1 MKNPTYYVAIFGNPD
16 PPEKDNVESGRYH
29 LGIRGTGIPG
39 ERGDIMLLYC
49 TGGYAEHYMS
59 IPGIG
64 IILTK
69 TSDSI
74 YYRYLPLVNPIVKDD
89 IDKYFINEDKKKFT
103 NIRFNSYWLFEI
115 SRESFFAATENLS
128 IKWP

>member
-1 MKNPTYYVAIFGNPD
+1 
-16 PPEKDNVESGRYH
+16 
-29 LGIRGTGIPG
+29 
-39 ERGDIMLLYC
+39 MLLYC